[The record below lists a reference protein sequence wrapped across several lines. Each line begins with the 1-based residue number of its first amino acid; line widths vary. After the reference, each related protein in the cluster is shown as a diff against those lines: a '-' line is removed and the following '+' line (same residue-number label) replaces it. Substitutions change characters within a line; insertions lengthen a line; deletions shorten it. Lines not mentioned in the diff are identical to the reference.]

1 MLNAGKVTIA
11 FRWGRNILSWAGFLS
26 YQISPRLEHH
36 KHQIFGSNFR
46 KESVLFKN
54 QNFVYFSRKRA
65 KLIFEMNEN
74 RVKSIQPTKCKKT
87 SIPELNFFEF
97 KKHYP
102 LKSGKMLSSILSCDE
117 IGIIARNFSFNKSGM
132 DFSLFLLDGQVE
144 LELRRQLVFRVQ
156 SVREVDSA
164 DSAVGMDLEEQV
176 DKNVTSQLA
185 VAFREQEARPARRG
199 SISCHLF
206 SGRAP

>member
-1 MLNAGKVTIA
+1 MFSNHRRLFTAKGWNEKRTPAKLREEKRGKV
-11 FRWGRNILSWAGFLS
+11 L
-26 YQISPRLEHH
+26 
-36 KHQIFGSNFR
+36 
-46 KESVLFKN
+46 
-54 QNFVYFSRKRA
+54 
-65 KLIFEMNEN
+65 
-74 RVKSIQPTKCKKT
+74 KT
-87 SIPELNFFEF
+87 ST
-97 KKHYP
+97 
-102 LKSGKMLSSILSCDE
+102 
-117 IGIIARNFSFNKSGM
+117 
-132 DFSLFLLDGQVE
+132 LFLLNGQVE